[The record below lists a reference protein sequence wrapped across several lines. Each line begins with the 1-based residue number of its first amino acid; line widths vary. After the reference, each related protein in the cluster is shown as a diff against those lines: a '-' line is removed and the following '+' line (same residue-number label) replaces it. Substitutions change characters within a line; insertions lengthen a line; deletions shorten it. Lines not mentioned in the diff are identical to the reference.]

1 MDSKG
6 QADTVENM
14 TKKFEME
21 REIQAGEKSDL
32 LRKLKESHRKLEEL
46 TDDVRILEDQNLHL
60 KGDKSKIMGEND
72 GVRRQYRDELGKK
85 EGPDSEAGSQKQ
97 RAREEYLR
105 SYMTRE
111 GELDQILKEKDKHI
125 EQLYKDLRALKV
137 YAKQLKYLAEDSHPI
152 GQPLPD
158 ILQ

>member
-21 REIQAGEKSDL
+21 REIQAGERSDL

-46 TDDVRILEDQNLHL
+46 SDDIRILEDQNLHL

-111 GELDQILKEKDKHI
+111 GEQNQNL
-125 EQLYKDLRALKV
+125 
-137 YAKQLKYLAEDSHPI
+137 
-152 GQPLPD
+152 
-158 ILQ
+158 